1 MLTPDM
7 LSGAGQ
13 ITLLD
18 ISSHYLTSIQENS
31 FKNMTRL
38 RSLTCSQVFIN
49 LKKNFFFI
57 IIQ

>member
-49 LKKNFFFI
+49 LFCVFLS
-57 IIQ
+57 